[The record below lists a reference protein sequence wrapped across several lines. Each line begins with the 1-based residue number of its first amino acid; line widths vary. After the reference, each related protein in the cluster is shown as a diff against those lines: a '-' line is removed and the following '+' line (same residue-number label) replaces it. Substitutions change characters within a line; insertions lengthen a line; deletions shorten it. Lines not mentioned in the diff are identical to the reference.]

1 MLQPGAPRLFGLDLL
16 RATAIGLVLFCHLT
30 LVFVPPLVPGWLAE
44 VSFFGDLGVDL
55 FFVLS
60 GFLIGGILLRDLE
73 RGASFRELMH
83 FWSRRWWRTLPNYY
97 LFLALNMAASWF
109 LGHAPGAPRYLAF
122 MQGLWWDPD
131 PGLFH
136 ESWSLCVEEWFYL
149 SFAFLAFTGAAVLPG
164 HRSYLVAASTVAT
177 VSFLLRAFLVLFTQS
192 SIDAVRYSTLPR
204 LDSLMFGVVA
214 AYLMARWPAH
224 WKRAMRPAAV
234 AGLSLLTA
242 GIALRAGLSESNA
255 ITRLVYFDVIAMGT
269 AMLLPWLSA
278 RRAGA
283 GKATGFVTR
292 VSLYS
297 YSMYLVNVP
306 LARLLVRKVLVP
318 DSLVAAA
325 LLTAMWL
332 AGTYVLS
339 ELCYRLYE
347 SRMTRLRDL
356 GLLGSLHRVGLPR
369 LLGIGG
375 GRAAIPVEVD
385 GRVER
390 A

>member
-1 MLQPGAPRLFGLDLL
+1 MLQSGAQRNFGLDLL
-16 RATAIGLVLFCHLT
+16 RATAIGLVLLCHTT
-30 LVFVPPLVPGWLAE
+30 LVFVPPFVPGWFAE

-73 RGASFRELMH
+73 KGASFRDLMH

-97 LFLALNMAASWF
+97 LFLALNMAASWL

-149 SFAFLAFTGAAVLPG
+149 SFALLAFAGAAVLP
-164 HRSYLVAASTVAT
+164 RRLSYLVAASTVAT
-177 VSFLLRAFLVLFTQS
+177 VSFLLRGFLVLFTES

-214 AYLMARWPAH
+214 AYAMARWPAR
-224 WKRAMRPAAV
+224 WAGAARPAAI

-242 GIALRAGLSESNA
+242 GIALRAALLGPSA
-255 ITRLVYFDVIAMGT
+255 ITRLVYFDVIALGT
-269 AMLLPWLSA
+269 ALLLPWLSA
-278 RRAGA
+278 RKAGV
-283 GKATGFVTR
+283 GKAAGFVIR

-297 YSMYLVNVP
+297 YSIYLVNVP

-318 DSLVAAA
+318 DSVVTAA
-325 LLTAMWL
+325 LLTSVWL

-339 ELCYRLYE
+339 GLCYRHYE
-347 SRMTRLRDL
+347 SRMTRLRDID
-356 GLLGSLHRVGLPR
+356 LLGGLHRVRRPR
-369 LLGIGG
+369 PVVS
-375 GRAAIPVEVD
+375 AASD
-385 GRVER
+385 
-390 A
+390 